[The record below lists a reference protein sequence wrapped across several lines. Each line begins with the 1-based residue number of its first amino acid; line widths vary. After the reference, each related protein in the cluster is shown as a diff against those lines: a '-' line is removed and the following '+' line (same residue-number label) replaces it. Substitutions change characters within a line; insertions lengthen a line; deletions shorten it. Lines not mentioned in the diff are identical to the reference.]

1 MICTQNKVI
10 IWVFMLMGDH
20 SIIYETRIYE
30 THPGKLPAL
39 NDRFRNHTMKIFEK
53 HGIKNI
59 GYWTSNVGE
68 FSDRLTYIIA
78 FEDQGHRES
87 AWAAFSNDPEWVK
100 VRTESE
106 LDGPIVK
113 RVFNNLLN
121 PTDYSPLQ

>member
-1 MICTQNKVI
+1 MIK
-10 IWVFMLMGDH
+10 GDH
-20 SIIYETRIYE
+20 SMIYETRIYE
-30 THPGKLPAL
+30 THPGKLPDL
-39 NDRFRNHTMKIFEK
+39 NARFRNHTIKIFEK

>member
-1 MICTQNKVI
+1 
-10 IWVFMLMGDH
+10 MLMGDH
-20 SIIYETRIYE
+20 SMIYETRIYE

-78 FEDQGHRES
+78 FDDQGHREK
-87 AWAAFSNDPEWVK
+87 AWDAFSNDPEWIK

-106 LDGPIVK
+106 LNGPIVK
-113 RVFNNLLN
+113 RVFNNLLK